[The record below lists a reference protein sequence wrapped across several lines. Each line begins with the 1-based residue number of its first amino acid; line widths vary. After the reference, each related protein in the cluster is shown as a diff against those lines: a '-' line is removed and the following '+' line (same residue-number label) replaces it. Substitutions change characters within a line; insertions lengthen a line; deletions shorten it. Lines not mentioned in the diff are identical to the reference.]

1 MRELVDAVHHCLCPA
16 SKSFS
21 LLELLLLMLMPIS
34 NEVPTILQKNA
45 KFQATNYE
53 DIARGRSSALMMAT
67 PGSWQQ
73 ELNGNPPYCCS
84 VITTQSFLTHTYLNP
99 IGPQQILSKTF

>member
-1 MRELVDAVHHCLCPA
+1 
-16 SKSFS
+16 
-21 LLELLLLMLMPIS
+21 MPIS
-34 NEVPTILQKNA
+34 NEVPIILQKNA

-53 DIARGRSSALMMAT
+53 DIARGGSSALMMAT

-99 IGPQQILSKTF
+99 IWPQQILSKTFHNQSFHAFPSMRMMMMMMATFS

>member
-1 MRELVDAVHHCLCPA
+1 
-16 SKSFS
+16 
-21 LLELLLLMLMPIS
+21 MLMPIS

-73 ELNGNPPYCCS
+73 ELNGNPP
-84 VITTQSFLTHTYLNP
+84 TAALL
-99 IGPQQILSKTF
+99 